1 MEVCVMRTKTR
12 LAFRAF
18 AVAAA
23 LLATAQPALGS
34 LAFFRAGDRVDYESI
49 HLVVGGILYNLA
61 IVLAVLALF
70 TRFRRRWLLFSL
82 CLAQY
87 GLVHLQLRL
96 GLGSNNDTGLLA
108 YHVPLGVLIFFL
120 SYLTMALAFGGR
132 VEASQA

>member
-34 LAFFRAGDRVDYESI
+34 LAFFRAGHRVDYESI

-108 YHVPLGVLIFFL
+108 YHVPLGVLIFLL